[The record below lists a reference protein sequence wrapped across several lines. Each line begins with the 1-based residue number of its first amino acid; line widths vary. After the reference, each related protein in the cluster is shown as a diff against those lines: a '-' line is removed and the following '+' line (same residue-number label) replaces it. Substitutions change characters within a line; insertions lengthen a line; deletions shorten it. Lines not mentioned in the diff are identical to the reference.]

1 MKDVLPGMKQP
12 LSEKIDEM
20 LINVQEQV
28 DDSDLSFKLR
38 TARQL
43 LMVYD
48 ERLQNHRD
56 TLKQE
61 DLDPDTL
68 ENLRELGYID

>member
-1 MKDVLPGMKQP
+1 MKQP

-28 DDSDLSFKLR
+28 DDPDLSFKLR

-56 TLKQE
+56 TLKRE